1 MTSSPNVVGSYEYY
15 VFNKNTGKVY
25 DVLVDVEGD
34 VLSGGQHVRSIAGSV
49 LTDAVTQSAFVYW
62 QAKFED
68 LSFYLEAPDHDG
80 YGITSFVEMEQ
91 ASVCLSFAG
100 SQDFGQMAAKARSA
114 GVFSMAF
121 SLFKTWIGAGPK
133 AAFVFGNGDVATFE
147 LNLLTP
153 GSTGCKYQKGSAR
166 NALGEF
172 IPDQHAGGNNHSNG
186 SDYVQAGNHMYWLAI
201 THTLWVSCSYMTDS
215 QGHRTFIGCI
225 YDTPP

>member
-80 YGITSFVEMEQ
+80 YGITS
-91 ASVCLSFAG
+91 
-100 SQDFGQMAAKARSA
+100 
-114 GVFSMAF
+114 
-121 SLFKTWIGAGPK
+121 
-133 AAFVFGNGDVATFE
+133 
-147 LNLLTP
+147 LNLDRGRP
-153 GSTGCKYQKGSAR
+153 
-166 NALGEF
+166 
-172 IPDQHAGGNNHSNG
+172 
-186 SDYVQAGNHMYWLAI
+186 
-201 THTLWVSCSYMTDS
+201 
-215 QGHRTFIGCI
+215 
-225 YDTPP
+225 